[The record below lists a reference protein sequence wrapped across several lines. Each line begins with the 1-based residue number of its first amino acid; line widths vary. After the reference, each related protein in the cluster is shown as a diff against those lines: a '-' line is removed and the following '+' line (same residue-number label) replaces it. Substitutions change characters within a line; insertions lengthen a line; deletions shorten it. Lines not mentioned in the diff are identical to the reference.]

1 MTDSMGKFDEISDEE
16 LQEELDRRS
25 APPDQLASE
34 DINISS
40 LSKQAS
46 EFLDS
51 LQKNGCSPKD
61 AEHYMFE
68 GVMTTFYGPDIWDW
82 INKRM

>member
-1 MTDSMGKFDEISDEE
+1 MTNDVRKFDGVSDEE
-16 LQEELDRRS
+16 LQVELDRRS
-25 APPDQLASE
+25 APPEQLASE
-34 DINISS
+34 DIDMSI

-51 LQKNGCSPKD
+51 LHKNKCPPKG

-68 GVMTTFYGPDIWDW
+68 GVMTTFYGPNIWDW